1 MEGILDQ
8 IIKGELPEQATLAVV
23 RGVFPLEI
31 EDQLAALFHICE
43 ADEAMLEE
51 ARGTVAG
58 YSEDV
63 LKPFFQ
69 NRDQR
74 GELLD
79 FYLRRFLFPRSV
91 TEVLLLN
98 PAMPAVALAEVAPE
112 LEENVLDLVVNNQ
125 VKIQEHPPL
134 VDALRRN
141 PSLSVI
147 HTQKLEEY
155 ERLLLKEL
163 VSTDEELAGK
173 SAKEIEEE
181 AIAEAKRFVE
191 VFGKEKESVKSKV
204 KKNAAEA
211 KEKESKDQGN
221 KEEAPRSESL
231 KDIAGD
237 AAKQKRP
244 VLELIQEMSIPQKI
258 QAAIKGDRE
267 YRGALIRDSNK
278 LVCCAVI
285 KSPRVTESEVE
296 FYSNLRNVQTDVLRL
311 IAQNR
316 EWIKNYKIV
325 LNLVKNPRTPL
336 AFSMKLMPRLNKAD
350 MRFLVRDKNVPEA
363 LRTLARRSIRTGK

>member
-31 EDQLAALFHICE
+31 EDQLTALFHIC
-43 ADEAMLEE
+43 ATNASLLDE

-58 YSEDV
+58 FSEEV

-69 NRDQR
+69 ARDQKA
-74 GELLD
+74 EILD
-79 FYLRRFLFPRSV
+79 FYLREFLFPAGV

-98 PAMPAVALAEVAPE
+98 ANMPALALAEVAAE
-112 LEENVLDLVVNNQ
+112 LEASLLDLLVNNQ
-125 VKIQEHPPL
+125 VKIQEHPPI
-134 VDALRRN
+134 VAALRKN

-147 HTQKLEEY
+147 HTQKLDEY

-163 VSTDEELAGK
+163 VSSEAELAGK
-173 SAKEIEEE
+173 TTKQIEEE
-181 AIAEAKRFVE
+181 AIAEAKQFVE
-191 VFGKEKESVKSKV
+191 VFGKEKDSVRAKA
-204 KKNAAEA
+204 KKNAAES
-211 KEKESKDQGN
+211 KEQKEAESQ
-221 KEEAPRSESL
+221 RSDALNE
-231 KDIAGD
+231 IADD
-237 AAKQKRP
+237 ASKQKRP
-244 VLELIQEMSIPQKI
+244 VLELIQEMSVPQKI

-267 YRGALIRDSNK
+267 YRGALVRDSNK

-285 KSPRVTESEVE
+285 KSPRITESEVE
-296 FYSNLRNVQTDVLRL
+296 FYSNLRNVQADVLRL

-325 LNLVKNPRTPL
+325 VNLVKNPRTPL
-336 AFSMKLMPRLNKAD
+336 AFSMKMMTRLNKGD

-363 LRTLARRSIRTGK
+363 LRTLARRMMREGK